1 MEVVW
6 NSPLPCGLPL
16 WGQLTQITVHR
27 AMSKALMIGFVCA
40 WCQTWCSVYIFSFSV
55 CVCERQWKQLP
66 KVSVCFVI
74 LFDFHKSHW
83 CILTGNLFFLLY
95 WIKSDFFFYIWKIL
109 VWKNITN
116 PQKAKAELLLLNVS
130 MHFCPSCTF
139 SDWASKDF
147 RLLVTFFS
155 SSSRS
160 LALL

>member
-1 MEVVW
+1 MVLRRAWWYTVIMEVVR
-6 NSPLPCGLPL
+6 NSPLPCGLSLSL

-66 KVSVCFVI
+66 KVLVCFVI
-74 LFDFHKSHW
+74 LLDFHKSHW

-116 PQKAKAELLLLNVS
+116 LQKAKAELLLLKVS
-130 MHFCPSCTF
+130 MHFVLYLL
-139 SDWASKDF
+139 
-147 RLLVTFFS
+147 RLGF
-155 SSSRS
+155 
-160 LALL
+160 